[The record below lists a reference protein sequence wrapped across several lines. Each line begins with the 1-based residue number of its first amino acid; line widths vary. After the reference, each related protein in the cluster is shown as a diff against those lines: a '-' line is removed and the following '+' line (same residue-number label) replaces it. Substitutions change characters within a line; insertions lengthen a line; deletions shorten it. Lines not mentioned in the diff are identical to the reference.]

1 MARELKLWN
10 GRHPNGRGSVYAAGY
25 TKKQVIEMLE
35 LAYPT
40 GGNINSWNRELDIYW
55 SKCWGNSMDGITPEV
70 GVWEQ
75 GEKFGSPVMR
85 VVFDGKVVREK
96 VPAKQTTD
104 DEVVFGK
111 DEWVYCAQ
119 HLRPHKTGWCTV
131 GIMDKVALGV
141 DNEKDAYAKCE
152 RLGLKIFKG

>member
-70 GVWEQ
+70 GAFFLS
-75 GEKFGSPVMR
+75 KPLIISL
-85 VVFDGKVVREK
+85 KVI
-96 VPAKQTTD
+96 
-104 DEVVFGK
+104 
-111 DEWVYCAQ
+111 WS
-119 HLRPHKTGWCTV
+119 
-131 GIMDKVALGV
+131 
-141 DNEKDAYAKCE
+141 DNACN
-152 RLGLKIFKG
+152 